1 MSGSKPCSALIVGG
15 GILGAACAFWLSRIG
30 VGVRLYEA
38 GAAGAEGA
46 SRHSGGML
54 RSFDFD
60 PQLLQLSA
68 AGTALMQDWTRLGLA
83 GPGPLIP
90 RPLWWLL
97 DEERAAAARAL
108 LAGRPELADR
118 LRLAPTAHWA
128 LEQPA
133 LRSASAP
140 WALFDASG
148 AVCDVRLAVRPAAAG
163 GGAAG
168 GGGVRALSGGSGP
181 RQRRGR
187 CRLSAG
193 GSALAADWVLLAG
206 GWPMAAKTA
215 AKTAA
220 NTAAA
225 LPAAWQLP
233 GLQTRSVPQ
242 VLVQGLP
249 HLPHGPRRPGEAG
262 CLIEHGSGCYLR
274 PLAPGRAAIGWSGEA
289 FTGTQAPAP
298 DPETAR
304 ARLAALGEAMGWPH
318 LPAIVGHVAG
328 ADAYSE
334 DGRPL
339 LRWHEQAGLCV
350 AGGLS
355 GRGFKFALL
364 LGAAMAEGLRQ
375 RAGLPGLAPLPAAA
389 SALARQMQ
397 AAAATE
403 ELHDVCA

>member
-83 GPGPLIP
+83 GPGPLVP

-148 AVCDVRLAVRPAAAG
+148 AVCDVRLAVRLLLQAAMQQ
-163 GGAAG
+163 GAE
-168 GGGVRALSGGSGP
+168 VFEHCPVDLSLLSG
-181 RQRRGR
+181 GR

-193 GSALAADWVLLAG
+193 SQTLAADWVLLAG
-206 GWPMAAKTA
+206 GWTMAAS
-215 AKTAA
+215 TAA
-220 NTAAA
+220 NTGAKTASA

-233 GLQTRSVPQ
+233 GLRTRSVPQ

-249 HLPHGPRRPGEAG
+249 HLPHAPRRPGEAG

-289 FTGTQAPAP
+289 FAGTQAPAP

-355 GRGFKFALL
+355 GRGFKYALL

-375 RAGLPGLAPLPAAA
+375 RAGLPGLAPLPATAV
-389 SALARQMQ
+389 ALARQLQ
-397 AAAATE
+397 TAAANE